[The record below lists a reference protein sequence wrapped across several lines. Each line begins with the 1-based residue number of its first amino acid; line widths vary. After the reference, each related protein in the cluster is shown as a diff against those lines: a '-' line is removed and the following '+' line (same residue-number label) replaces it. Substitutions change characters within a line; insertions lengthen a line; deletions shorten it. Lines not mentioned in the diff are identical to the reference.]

1 MLSISLPETA
11 PREMLQL
18 SLKIGD
24 VESLIEVNLARKT

>member
-18 SLKIGD
+18 SLKID